1 MLSCHCFS
9 FSTNNINF
17 FNKVSDYF
25 SACVDIYNVIQKQI
39 AEFKYTNNEFHP
51 LNKNLDLARYDSTR
65 LISMADSYIEKTKND
80 ENVFLKFEIGLNLK
94 KKKQEEKEEMDGFER
109 FHKRRRI
116 KIIGDTIKLDRI
128 NSALNIAANGMK
140 KDIIINDNKTQ
151 LSFLHKFTNDSDKD
165 FIKYFHDKKNI

>member
-1 MLSCHCFS
+1 
-9 FSTNNINF
+9 
-17 FNKVSDYF
+17 
-25 SACVDIYNVIQKQI
+25 
-39 AEFKYTNNEFHP
+39 
-51 LNKNLDLARYDSTR
+51 
-65 LISMADSYIEKTKND
+65 MADSYIEKTKND

-140 KDIIINDNKTQ
+140 KDIIINDNKRKK
-151 LSFLHKFTNDSDKD
+151 LKMNKNPSILNSSLIKD
-165 FIKYFHDKKNI
+165 MMKYFNKNIKAKIISQQVIERFKAKELKRLKNIEDKNNSINEIN